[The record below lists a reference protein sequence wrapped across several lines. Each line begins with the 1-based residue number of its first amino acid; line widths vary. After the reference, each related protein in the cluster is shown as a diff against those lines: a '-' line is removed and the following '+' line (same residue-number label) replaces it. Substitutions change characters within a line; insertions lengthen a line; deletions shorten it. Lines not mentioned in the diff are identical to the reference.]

1 MHFELDTLFY
11 LGPTNNIPAT
21 VKKKVDTIG
30 VLTVSIKNAKVSR

>member
-21 VKKKVDTIG
+21 VKKVDTIG